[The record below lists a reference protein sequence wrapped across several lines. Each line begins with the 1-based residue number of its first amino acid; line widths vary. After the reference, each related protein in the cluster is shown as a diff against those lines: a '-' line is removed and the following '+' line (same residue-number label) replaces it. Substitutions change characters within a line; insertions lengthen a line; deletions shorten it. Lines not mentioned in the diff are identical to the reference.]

1 MRTELKDLTRA
12 LLGFEDRTLKVGE
25 WYELPEEVVI
35 RVSTGRPFAEEK
47 AAAGRDGRRA
57 IVSSESR
64 GPAIRVRPRTKCTD
78 GPHPPHSDCEETCRI
93 DKQGEVLVHIP
104 CTVKSQE
111 MNLRRLSCM
120 EQDEGLVAYLGGL
133 TR

>member
-12 LLGFEDRTLKVGE
+12 LLGFEDRTPKVGE

-35 RVSTGRPFAEEK
+35 RMSTGRPFAEEK
-47 AAAGRDGRRA
+47 AVAGRGGRRS
-57 IVSSESR
+57 IVSIESR
-64 GPAIRVRPRTKCTD
+64 GPAIRVRPHTRCTN
-78 GPHPPHSDCEETCRI
+78 GPHPAHSDCEETCRI
-93 DKQGEVLVHIP
+93 DEQGRVLVRIP

-120 EQDEGLVAYLGGL
+120 EQDKGLVAYLGGL
-133 TR
+133 TE